1 MYSNGN
7 ERHKLLRWSDQL
19 VTTPWQPWKCNQQG
33 CSQES
38 TSCSALKSAIS
49 HPLQQQRFRIHPSFS
64 AVAMLFLSNYP
75 QVMMKFDIHM

>member
-1 MYSNGN
+1 MQAHTHTHTPTYEMYINGN

-38 TSCSALKSAIS
+38 TSCSAVKNAIS
-49 HPLQQQRFRIHPSFS
+49 YPLQQQRLQDPPQ
-64 AVAMLFLSNYP
+64 LLS
-75 QVMMKFDIHM
+75 